1 VIVDTSALLAVLLQE
16 DDALDFAAA
25 METTNALRISAASLV
40 EAFAVVDRRSLGRLL
55 DAMIQEN
62 GFRIEPV
69 TDRQARIAADALRRF
84 GRGTG
89 HPARLNFGDSF
100 PYALAADMNE
110 PLLFKG
116 DDFSRTDVRSAL

>member
-1 VIVDTSALLAVLLQE
+1 MIVDTSALLAVLLQE

-69 TDRQARIAADALRRF
+69 TDRQARISADALRRF

-89 HPARLNFGDSF
+89 HPARLNIGDSF